1 MGLGDHRNAP
11 QNVPS
16 PFPPTAAGS
25 MPLACCPSPAPVP
38 VGTYP
43 PGCWQSCPLSL
54 LPPLLPAPHA
64 NCGPGVGEGHP
75 VPWCQPGGPRP
86 LGPTDKTQDPVLK
99 RPRGSTRVRP
109 AESPG
114 GQPEEQLLK
123 APLPKVSPCHQ
134 APASRHSPCPS
145 ICLGTK
151 VPAIPESLNARNLRG
166 SGVGLLFAL

>member
-1 MGLGDHRNAP
+1 MDAP
-11 QNVPS
+11 QNIPS

-54 LPPLLPAPHA
+54 LPPCSQRPMPT
-64 NCGPGVGEGHP
+64 VGLGWGRVTP

-99 RPRGSTRVRP
+99 QPRGSTWVRP

-114 GQPEEQLLK
+114 GRPDERLWK
-123 APLPKVSPCHQ
+123 APRPKVGACHQ
-134 APASRHSPCPS
+134 APASRHSPCPGV
-145 ICLGTK
+145 CLGTK

-166 SGVGLLFAL
+166 HGVGLLSAL